1 LFNFDYKTGEFQKG
15 EDMQSTKSH
24 NQPIDKT
31 QFGHDPDFVK
41 RIMHPRDQSIF
52 HRAPEENQNGLRELK
67 PKKESLTKAL
77 RGLALI

>member
-1 LFNFDYKTGEFQKG
+1 
-15 EDMQSTKSH
+15 MRSTKSH

-31 QFGHDPDFVK
+31 QFGRDPDFVK

-52 HRAPEENQNGLRELK
+52 HQAAGGKQNGLKNLQS
-67 PKKESLTKAL
+67 KKESLTNAL